1 MDAGTRDPPSHEGS
15 GITAELVPRSRR
27 NSQRSNASVFEDV
40 EMAQDEV

>member
-1 MDAGTRDPPSHEGS
+1 MDSGPRVPPSRES
-15 GITAELVPRSRR
+15 PGIIAEFVPRSRR